1 MIKAYHLV
9 PGITNYSSI
18 FHIQA
23 TGIFLTFH
31 SSEKR
36 ALSLIKCSAERL
48 QKFVILFL
56 EYENPGMKVIF
67 SFFISYYIVS
77 LTPTEFPGIK
87 TMQGIH

>member
-36 ALSLIKCSAERL
+36 ALSLIKCCSAERL

-56 EYENPGMKVIF
+56 EYENPGMKESF
-67 SFFISYYIVS
+67 SFFIPNLVGLHYID
-77 LTPTEFPGIK
+77 EIF
-87 TMQGIH
+87 

>member
-56 EYENPGMKVIF
+56 EYENPGMKE
-67 SFFISYYIVS
+67 SFIS